1 MENNLLIVDS
11 ICKSFDNKHILQDVY
26 IKMNTGDVVGIF
38 GRNGS
43 GKSTL
48 LKIIFGTL
56 EAESKFV
63 KIGDKTYGPV
73 FKEKSIMKYLPQE
86 DFLPKQLKV
95 KDIIKIYIDKDKL
108 ENIENDRVIEKIMET
123 RVKNLSGG
131 ELRYLEI
138 KLLINLESKYLLLDE
153 PFNGV
158 SPILVEE
165 IKKMIIECSLSKG
178 VILTDHDYRNVISI
192 ANRMYLIGNGVLR
205 ELSNKDELIHFG
217 YVPKENV

>member
-11 ICKSFDNKHILQDVY
+11 ICKSFDNKHILQDIYMKINV
-26 IKMNTGDVVGIF
+26 GDIVGIF

-63 KIGDKTYGPV
+63 KVGDKTYDSV

-95 KDIIKIYIDKDKL
+95 KDIIKMYIDKDKI
-108 ENIENDRVIEKIMET
+108 ENIENDVVIEKIMET
-123 RVKNLSGG
+123 RGKNLSGG

-165 IKKMIIECSLSKG
+165 IKKMIIEYSSSKG

-192 ANRMYLIGNGVLR
+192 VNKMYLIKNGVLR
-205 ELSNKDELIHFG
+205 ELGNKDELIYFG
-217 YVPKENV
+217 YVPKENI

>member
-11 ICKSFDNKHILQDVY
+11 ICKSFDDKHILQDIYV
-26 IKMNTGDVVGIF
+26 KMHTGDIVGIF

-63 KIGDKTYGPV
+63 KVGDKTYDSV

-95 KDIIKIYIDKDKL
+95 KDIIKMYIDKDKI
-108 ENIENDRVIEKIMET
+108 ENIENDVVIEKIMET

-138 KLLINLESKYLLLDE
+138 KLLINLESKCLLLDE

-165 IKKMIIECSLSKG
+165 IKKMITEYSSSRG
-178 VILTDHDYRNVISI
+178 VILTDHDYKNVISI

-205 ELSNKDELIHFG
+205 ELSNKDELIYFG
-217 YVPKENV
+217 YLPTENV